1 MSNAC
6 SDLMPILSVADHD
19 GSGNMIIQPPTPA
32 CKADPVWCAVCLFSA
47 HLRITRQKN
56 SYARCLGLIYILS
69 LQQAMMEER
78 FHSLKPPHLHYVIIR
93 CVVNTYLRVLH
104 VYAGASHINT
114 ITILILSFGSGNMN
128 PSNSYLISISSLI
141 GILPNLETRTANK
154 VNRIHALMWVTV

>member
-1 MSNAC
+1 MVC
-6 SDLMPILSVADHD
+6 CLS
-19 GSGNMIIQPPTPA
+19 
-32 CKADPVWCAVCLFSA
+32 LFS
-47 HLRITRQKN
+47 TSKNRQAEEFICQMPG
-56 SYARCLGLIYILS
+56 SLIYILS
-69 LQQAMMEER
+69 LQQAMMEKR
-78 FHSLKPPHLHYVIIR
+78 FHSLKPPHLYYVIIR

-114 ITILILSFGSGNMN
+114 ITILIMSFGSGNMN

>member
-1 MSNAC
+1 MVC
-6 SDLMPILSVADHD
+6 CLS
-19 GSGNMIIQPPTPA
+19 
-32 CKADPVWCAVCLFSA
+32 LFS
-47 HLRITRQKN
+47 TSKN
-56 SYARCLGLIYILS
+56 HQAEEFICQMPGSLIYILS